1 MSGRKKKALGASEP
15 LINMEVNDDVER
27 ELQVKPLVIG
37 LDIGTTFSGAAWQQF
52 SEDEIFFVLA
62 WPSSQGENQDRIK
75 VPSRL
80 HYDDQ
85 GTVTTWGYDDPNGEA
100 NTLEWFKLALV
111 PNEDLP
117 PGLWKSTKLIE
128 TRDKMRDLKIDAT
141 QAMAQYME
149 KIWTHALHEIK
160 ESIGSRDFDSTPLQA
175 VITIPA
181 IWGNQAIDK
190 MKTAAA
196 SSIMQSR
203 PAGLTTYEFLSE
215 PEAAVQAYAKKLQ
228 RKLRLHEIVLVL
240 DLGGGTGDVICY
252 EKVGDG
258 EECYLELKEAIPG
271 DGDLCGAIFADE
283 AFEKLL
289 LGKMPLK
296 YKNLKANDPQRWK
309 AILSEQWHR
318 SIKRNF
324 EWKGNNRIWRVVLAN
339 SDRKLDVLLHEN
351 EIRNVFERSVMPKIL
366 GLIQRQIAALKLARG
381 GKVPSI
387 ILPVGGFGRC
397 AYILQRLK
405 EVFQHRS
412 IDPPSAKRR
421 KKTAEKPKGP
431 EIEIHS
437 DKGETPWGA
446 VCKGACQFGMRA
458 HLNNRLVKSRR
469 SRISLG
475 FIQSEPGDAED
486 EQGDLIDVDKEW
498 TMPMYLACD
507 VFGKGIHSERSTI
520 YAYYGDSAPERYN
533 GNDPKFREWA
543 VMMIT
548 ATKPIEKLPKDQ
560 SITGGKRRFDYNLNV
575 KIVGGSVELTA
586 TSAVPGD
593 GDKEVGKLVLPKL
606 DTI

>member
-381 GKVPSI
+381 GK
-387 ILPVGGFGRC
+387 
-397 AYILQRLK
+397 
-405 EVFQHRS
+405 
-412 IDPPSAKRR
+412 
-421 KKTAEKPKGP
+421 
-431 EIEIHS
+431 
-437 DKGETPWGA
+437 
-446 VCKGACQFGMRA
+446 
-458 HLNNRLVKSRR
+458 
-469 SRISLG
+469 
-475 FIQSEPGDAED
+475 
-486 EQGDLIDVDKEW
+486 GDLIDVDKEW